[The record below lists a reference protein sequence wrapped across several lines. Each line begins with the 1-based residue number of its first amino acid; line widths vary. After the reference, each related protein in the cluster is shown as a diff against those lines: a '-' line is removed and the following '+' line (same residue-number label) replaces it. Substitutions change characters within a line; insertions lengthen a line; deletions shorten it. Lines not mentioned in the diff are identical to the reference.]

1 MSSGKR
7 EAYDQLLSITRMLD
21 ASLMTLC
28 ETVIAQLPSI
38 EDPQRTAVANAL
50 SAFATTLRDEL
61 ERGGNFMKLAKTLE
75 DQARELN
82 DSAERVATVR
92 RELQSVY
99 KSISETSSV
108 RTRLVV
114 ADEHLAAVEKALVPL
129 APAGDQQP

>member
-28 ETVIAQLPSI
+28 ESVIAELPNI

-50 SAFATTLRDEL
+50 SKFATTLRDEL

-75 DQARELN
+75 DQARELH
-82 DSAERVATVR
+82 DSAERIATVR
-92 RELQSVY
+92 RELQAVY
-99 KSISETSSV
+99 RSISETSSV

-114 ADEHLAAVEKALVPL
+114 ADEHLAVVEKALVPL
-129 APAGDQQP
+129 APAAGEP

>member
-1 MSSGKR
+1 MSSGRR

-28 ETVIAQLPSI
+28 ESVIAELPHL
-38 EDPQRTAVANAL
+38 EDPQRSVIASAL
-50 SAFATTLRDEL
+50 STFATTLRDEL

-75 DQARELN
+75 DQAKELSE
-82 DSAERVATVR
+82 SAERVATVR
-92 RELQSVY
+92 RELQNVY
-99 KSISETSSV
+99 RSISETSSV

-129 APAGDQQP
+129 APATGES

>member
-28 ETVIAQLPSI
+28 EAVIAELPNI

-75 DQARELN
+75 DQARDLH
-82 DSAERVATVR
+82 DGAERVATVR
-92 RELQSVY
+92 RELQNVY
-99 KSISETSSV
+99 RSISETSSV

-129 APAGDQQP
+129 APSAEQA

>member
-28 ETVIAQLPSI
+28 ESVIAELPNI

-50 SAFATTLRDEL
+50 STFATTLRDEL

-75 DQARELN
+75 DQARELH
-82 DSAERVATVR
+82 DSAERIATVR
-92 RELQSVY
+92 RELQAVY
-99 KSISETSSV
+99 RSISETSSV

-114 ADEHLAAVEKALVPL
+114 ADEHLAVVEKALVPL
-129 APAGDQQP
+129 APAAGEP